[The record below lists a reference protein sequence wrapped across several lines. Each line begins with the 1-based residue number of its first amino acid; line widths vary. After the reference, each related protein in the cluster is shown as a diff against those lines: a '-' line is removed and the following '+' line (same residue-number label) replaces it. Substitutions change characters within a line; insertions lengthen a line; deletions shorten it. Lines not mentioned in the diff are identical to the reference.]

1 MAIIHPRWR
10 LLLLAILKN
19 FIESSFNC
27 QQIHRSHHL
36 LWQFEMKTLSNLV
49 WIDARLNK
57 KHESFT
63 IRSEKTSYWDVVS
76 CKKALCVYIS
86 LWRPNLKK
94 ISSSTSFH
102 SSEMGK
108 FLWKCHK
115 FILIHA
121 NLDFSIWYEL
131 YGWWFL
137 SAIFQPSIISSL
149 WVRLQLHMLPYTV
162 TNFFSKNLFWILKRS
177 VNPKIDCQN
186 RILWQTFLSEVVGQ
200 TF

>member
-1 MAIIHPRWR
+1 MPYPSPKAQFSRIVAIIHPRWR

-86 LWRPNLKK
+86 LWRANLKK
-94 ISSSTSFH
+94 YLLQHHIPLLW
-102 SSEMGK
+102 EWNGEV
-108 FLWKCHK
+108 FLKM
-115 FILIHA
+115 
-121 NLDFSIWYEL
+121 S
-131 YGWWFL
+131 
-137 SAIFQPSIISSL
+137 
-149 WVRLQLHMLPYTV
+149 
-162 TNFFSKNLFWILKRS
+162 
-177 VNPKIDCQN
+177 
-186 RILWQTFLSEVVGQ
+186 
-200 TF
+200 